1 MWHEIRRA
9 AAVAA
14 VWMAC
19 IAPCG
24 TAWGMDD
31 PSRVGAPIADAEM
44 LLLNKATAE
53 ELAALDGVDATS
65 AERIVGLRQAR
76 GRLNSVEELRIIH
89 SLSTVGLDSL
99 RERTAIDVQMPL
111 GATTTEFANAGD
123 VLDHFSHEPT
133 VQQVHQ
139 WANSYA
145 RTSPDLVQRWLAA
158 SKSFA
163 ALPQLTLEYRFRDG
177 WDQDFLYQTADGNDP
192 SSPDED
198 VFPTLEDG
206 GRDQDAWYLV
216 RMRWDLQELVMSS
229 ERIRVISE
237 AQDIAKLRDR
247 VLSQATQLYFER
259 RRLQVE
265 MLLAPRG
272 DVMGQVKDQLRL
284 MELTANLD
292 ALTGGAFSSAVAR
305 SSG

>member
-1 MWHEIRRA
+1 MSHERLRPLRVALI
-9 AAVAA
+9 AVGLSIGLGVQASEPVSA
-14 VWMAC
+14 GQAM
-19 IAPCG
+19 
-24 TAWGMDD
+24 
-31 PSRVGAPIADAEM
+31 PSDM
-44 LLLNKATAE
+44 LLLNKASAAE
-53 ELAALDGVDATS
+53 FASLDGVDADS
-65 AERIVGLRQAR
+65 AERIVSLREAR
-76 GRLNSVEELRIIH
+76 GRLGSVEELRVIGT
-89 SLSTVGLDSL
+89 LGMVGLQSL
-99 RERTAIDVQMPL
+99 RERTAVQVEMPL
-111 GATTTEFANAGD
+111 GASTETFETAAD
-123 VLDHFSHEPT
+123 VLTQFDGEPS

-139 WANSYA
+139 WANTYA
-145 RTSPDLVQRWLAA
+145 KTSPDLVQRWLAA

-177 WDQDFLYQTADGNDP
+177 WDQDFLYRTSDGLEAL
-192 SSPDED
+192 SPDED

-272 DVMGQVKDQLRL
+272 DIMGQVKDQLRL

-292 ALTGGAFSSAVAR
+292 ALTGGAYSSALAR
-305 SSG
+305 AGG

>member
-1 MWHEIRRA
+1 
-9 AAVAA
+9 
-14 VWMAC
+14 
-19 IAPCG
+19 
-24 TAWGMDD
+24 
-31 PSRVGAPIADAEM
+31 M
-44 LLLNKATAE
+44 LVLNKATAQQF
-53 ELAALDGVDATS
+53 AALDGVDSDS
-65 AERIVGLRQAR
+65 ADRIIALREAR
-76 GRLNSVEELRIIH
+76 GRLGSVEELRVIG
-89 SLSTVGLDSL
+89 SLSARGLDSL
-99 RERTAIDVQMPL
+99 RQGTAVAVEMPIGGSPDSFESADGVL
-111 GATTTEFANAGD
+111 AQFAD
-123 VLDHFSHEPT
+123 EPT

-139 WANSYA
+139 WANTYA
-145 RTSPDLVQRWLAA
+145 KTSPDLVQRWLAA

-177 WDQDFLYQTADGNDP
+177 WDQDFLYRTSDGLDAV
-192 SSPDED
+192 SPDED

-206 GRDQDAWYLV
+206 GRDQDSWYLV

-292 ALTGGAFSSAVAR
+292 ALTGGAFSAAVAR